1 MLFGCRLSLLTRN
14 ATARVRSSDVFPS
27 GGSRVVVV
35 VVGAA
40 GAVVEVV
47 GASWLACGAFAH
59 AARLKIAS
67 AATTFFLRILTA

>member
-1 MLFGCRLSLLTRN
+1 MLFGCNWSLLTRN
-14 ATARVRSSDVFPS
+14 AKERVRSSDDFPS

-40 GAVVEVV
+40 GSVVEV
-47 GASWLACGAFAH
+47 SWLVCGAFAH

-67 AATTFFLRILTA
+67 AAATVFFRILTG

>member
-14 ATARVRSSDVFPS
+14 ATERVRSSDVFPS

-40 GAVVEVV
+40 GAVVEV
-47 GASWLACGAFAH
+47 SWLTCGAFVH
-59 AARLKIAS
+59 AARLKIAI
-67 AATTFFLRILTA
+67 AATTVFLRILTA